1 MGWAE
6 LKKAI
11 ANDNSNT
18 ESWSDETSAVE
29 VTQRKGFMCNIK
41 AKGRLR
47 MEPER
52 VFDILVAPDN
62 YKYFSGIKVSR
73 HSVF

>member
-1 MGWAE
+1 
-6 LKKAI
+6 
-11 ANDNSNT
+11 
-18 ESWSDETSAVE
+18 
-29 VTQRKGFMCNIK
+29 MCNIK

-73 HSVF
+73 HNAFLEQNVPQSQCVRLSLESHVQC